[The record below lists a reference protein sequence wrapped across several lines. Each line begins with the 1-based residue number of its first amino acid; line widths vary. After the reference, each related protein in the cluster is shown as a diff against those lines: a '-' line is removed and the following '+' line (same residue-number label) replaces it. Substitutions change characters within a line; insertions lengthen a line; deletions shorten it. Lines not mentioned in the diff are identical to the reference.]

1 MPIYEYV
8 CTACNQKFEIQ
19 RKFSDPPITTCA
31 QFSCSKGEP
40 VEKIISAPAIMFK
53 GSGWYVTDYSD
64 KMKDPNR
71 PGEDGKPQ
79 AKPTEGTTEGKTE
92 GKTESTSET
101 AAPTK
106 SGESSSSTSS
116 TPSASSPSSGSSGGT
131 SSSTP
136 SSSSPPASSSGG
148 EKKT

>member
-31 QFSCSKGEP
+31 EFSCPKGEP
-40 VEKIISAPAIMFK
+40 VQKIISAPAIMFK

-64 KMKDPNR
+64 KLKEPNR

-79 AKPTEGTTEGKTE
+79 AQTTEGKTE
-92 GKTESTSET
+92 AKAEGKSEGSTDSAT
-101 AAPTK
+101 PAK
-106 SGESSSSTSS
+106 STDSSSSSSSSSGSESSSSGS
-116 TPSASSPSSGSSGGT
+116 SSGGT
-131 SSSTP
+131 SSTPSTP
-136 SSSSPPASSSGG
+136 SSGSSPSSGD
-148 EKKT
+148 KKA